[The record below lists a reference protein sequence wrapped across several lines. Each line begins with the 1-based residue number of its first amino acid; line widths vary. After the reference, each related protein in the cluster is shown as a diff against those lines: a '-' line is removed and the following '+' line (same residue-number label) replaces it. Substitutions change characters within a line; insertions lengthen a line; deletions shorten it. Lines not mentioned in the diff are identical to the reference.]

1 MCFPVKYSHHT
12 IPRGMLSPQ
21 PSQRQHGVTGRG
33 LRGTLQELIV
43 SLYVTQDKNG
53 WLNETL
59 TSITPELMLST
70 L

>member
-1 MCFPVKYSHHT
+1 
-12 IPRGMLSPQ
+12 MLSPQ
-21 PSQRQHGVTGRG
+21 PSQRQHVITGRG

-53 WLNETL
+53 RLNETL